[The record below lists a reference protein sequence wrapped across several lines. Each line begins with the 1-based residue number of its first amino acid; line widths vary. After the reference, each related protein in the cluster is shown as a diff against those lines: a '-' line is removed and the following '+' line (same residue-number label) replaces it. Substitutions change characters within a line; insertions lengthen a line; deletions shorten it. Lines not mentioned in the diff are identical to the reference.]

1 MYEAPGPLQYITL
14 SFMILITFYLTFL
27 YIKSKA
33 FHTYSCY
40 NIIIMSIVVFI
51 GGILN
56 IFVPKIRDSS
66 AIKFIW
72 SFLKDIFN
80 KLIISIL
87 TMQVIILYIGII
99 KTELYYSKEK
109 LIFILGIIA
118 CVSVCLLIGII
129 FNAIKFCGGEYR
141 DYFDDYKKA
150 LDNPNLGCT
159 DLKERFYSI
168 MIIELV
174 FCFVLLVINVFCL
187 TIVLSFICRKNKE
200 AKEGLIEDL
209 GYKSQL
215 IRFIFIFILNII
227 VIVVSCTF
235 LVFDVFDE
243 VTNQSI
249 YLGACLLIDFCFSI
263 NETVY
268 KETLRL
274 FKCKKINEKEEE
286 LKGKNTYN
294 ELEEINDVDDDN

>member
-274 FKCKKINEKEEE
+274 FKCKKIYEKEEE
-286 LKGKNTYN
+286 LKGQNTYN
-294 ELEEINDVDDDN
+294 ELETFSDIDNDN